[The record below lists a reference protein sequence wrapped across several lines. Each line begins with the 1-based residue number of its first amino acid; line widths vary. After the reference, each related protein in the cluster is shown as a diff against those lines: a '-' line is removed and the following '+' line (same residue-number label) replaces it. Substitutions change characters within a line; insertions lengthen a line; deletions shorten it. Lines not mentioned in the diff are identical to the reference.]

1 MNSVRFMI
9 SKEENLAS
17 GPNKSLIT
25 QSFCVAEIYY
35 SEKRTENASDT
46 DTSERGRV
54 PHSLSLSRP
63 YILFQLVTN
72 NRKVFLGRPLRPPA
86 RTSNR
91 ELTPLPLPHENL
103 RAVETHPPPPPR

>member
-72 NRKVFLGRPLRPPA
+72 NRKVLPDPLSQH
-86 RTSNR
+86 TS
-91 ELTPLPLPHENL
+91 
-103 RAVETHPPPPPR
+103 